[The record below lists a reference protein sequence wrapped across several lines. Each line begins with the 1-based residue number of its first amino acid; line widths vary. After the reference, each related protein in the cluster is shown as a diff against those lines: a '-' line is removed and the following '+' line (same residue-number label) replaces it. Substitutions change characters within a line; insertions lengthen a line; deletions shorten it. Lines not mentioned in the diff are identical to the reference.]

1 MIHDIS
7 TKRENA
13 PWVKAQRKGF
23 RKSCSLFQEK
33 DIFVS
38 IKVNCRIN
46 ITRVNK
52 FFCTC
57 IIRCKANGTTI
68 KTDFLTHDKLCIGRT
83 IDTTPFFL
91 QNFKDCWI
99 RCCFYSKEFLKTWIP
114 RKGCINCTCCFT
126 NALFII
132 KMERGRKFSS
142 DFFKFISCNK
152 RCFCHFILHF
162 FTIVT
167 LL

>member
-7 TKRENA
+7 TKREDA

-23 RKSCSLFQEK
+23 RKPCSLFQEK

-57 IIRCKANGTTI
+57 IIRCKANGATI

-91 QNFKDCWI
+91 QDFEDCWI
-99 RCCFYSKEFLKTWIP
+99 RCSFYSKEFFKTWIP
-114 RKGCINCTCCFT
+114 RKGCINCTRCFT
-126 NALFII
+126 NTFFIV
-132 KMERGRKFSS
+132 KMERCWKFCS
-142 DFFKFISCNK
+142 DLFKFISRNK
-152 RCFCHFILHF
+152 RCFCHLILHF
-162 FTIVT
+162 FTIVI